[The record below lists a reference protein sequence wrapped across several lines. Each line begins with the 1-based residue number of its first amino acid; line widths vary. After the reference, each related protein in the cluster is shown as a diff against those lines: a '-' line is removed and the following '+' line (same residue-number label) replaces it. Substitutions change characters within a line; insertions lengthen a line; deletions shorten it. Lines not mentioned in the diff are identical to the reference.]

1 MFFSFDG
8 VDGAGKSTQIELFRR
23 WLEQEQ
29 RRVELCRDP
38 GSTELG
44 ERLRRIVLENSDI
57 PIDRTSEMF
66 LYMASRAQLVKQVIR
81 PALAAGKTV
90 ISDRFLLANVVYQ
103 GYAGGLDVGQLW
115 RVGEVA
121 VGGLHPDVTIVLDLD
136 VTAAQQ
142 RIERSLDRMEAQ
154 GAEFLERVRHG
165 FLREAQLDHER
176 IIVIDANRPVD
187 AVQHEIRSAVTDWMK
202 SLTSVEK

>member
-1 MFFSFDG
+1 MFISFDG
-8 VDGAGKSTQIELFRR
+8 VDGAGKSTQIELFRQ
-23 WLEQEQ
+23 WLEQQ
-29 RRVELCRDP
+29 QQRVEFCRDP

-44 ERLRRIVLENSDI
+44 EILRGIVLENSDI
-57 PIDRTSEMF
+57 PIDRTSEML

-103 GYAGGLDVGQLW
+103 GYAGGLDVGELW

-121 VGGLHPDVTIVLDLD
+121 VGGLHPDVNLVLDLD

-142 RIERSLDRMEAQ
+142 RIERRLDRMEAQ
-154 GAEFLERVRHG
+154 GSEFLERVRHG
-165 FLREAQLDHER
+165 FLHEAQLDHER
-176 IIVIDANRPVD
+176 IIVINADRPVH
-187 AVQHEIRSAVTDWMK
+187 AVQHEIRAVVTHWMK
-202 SLTSVEK
+202 SLTRLEK

>member
-23 WLEQEQ
+23 WLEQQ
-29 RRVELCRDP
+29 CQSVELCRDP

-44 ERLRRIVLENSDI
+44 EILRGIVLENSDV
-57 PIDRTSEMF
+57 PIDRTSEML
-66 LYMASRAQLVKQVIR
+66 LYMAARAQLVKQVIR

-90 ISDRFLLANVVYQ
+90 ICDRFLLANVVYQ

-121 VGGLHPDVTIVLDLD
+121 VGGLHPDITIVLDLD
-136 VTAAQQ
+136 AMAAQK
-142 RIERSLDRMEAQ
+142 RIVRCLDRMEAQ
-154 GAEFLERVRHG
+154 GTEFLHRVRHG
-165 FLREAQLDHER
+165 FLHEAQLDHER
-176 IIVIDANRPVD
+176 IIVINADQSVD
-187 AVQHEIRSAVTDWMK
+187 AVQREIRSAVTHWM
-202 SLTSVEK
+202 TSPTRLEK